1 MEPLLRFFMHLN
13 VGVFAIL
20 AGMFV
25 AISTAFL
32 HDLLYFIRRIR
43 IKVYLEEEEE
53 ETTRRLPSV
62 EPSDEYLDYLEELRR
77 IPLYKEEDLV

>member
-1 MEPLLRFFMHLN
+1 MQKK
-13 VGVFAIL
+13 
-20 AGMFV
+20 
-25 AISTAFL
+25 
-32 HDLLYFIRRIR
+32 IRETD
-43 IKVYLEEEEE
+43 LEEEEE